1 MDEARE
7 FLRAYYQAFVEE
19 KIQHSE
25 RVLRVCDEIADLLR
39 QLADVD
45 LNRELLRKA
54 AILHDI
60 AKFDNKGLHHKLAAD
75 VICEHQLSSIPEN
88 EGERIGKIIRAHKGD
103 TFKPGGWENALLAA
117 ILRMADK
124 IDKAVQ
130 KGDQETVDENLDIIH
145 QYFKEK
151 KKERR
156 PLPVTF
162 KVFQRACKA
171 AEGLERN
178 RKGA

>member
-45 LNRELLRKA
+45 LNLELLRKA

-124 IDKAVQ
+124 
-130 KGDQETVDENLDIIH
+130 TVDENLDIIH

-151 KKERR
+151 EKERR